1 MYEFRAKTPTQ
12 YDFMSGVSPCR
23 FEAESSRKMDSSS
36 RQKGHAV
43 FQDPYLLF
51 LAPFFFFFFFP
62 PIERGDLGRAAPLM
76 RSCFAWLVITERFSP
91 LLGEDMFCFSTQ
103 MGFSHWHEPVF
114 DCAGEGVR
122 AGHSEGSA
130 PLTSHLSICDVD
142 VQLPL

>member
-51 LAPFFFFFFFP
+51 LAPFFFFFFFYP
-62 PIERGDLGRAAPLM
+62 NRERGPG
-76 RSCFAWLVITERFSP
+76 SGSP
-91 LLGEDMFCFSTQ
+91 LDEVLLCM
-103 MGFSHWHEPVF
+103 
-114 DCAGEGVR
+114 AGDNRE
-122 AGHSEGSA
+122 
-130 PLTSHLSICDVD
+130 I
-142 VQLPL
+142 